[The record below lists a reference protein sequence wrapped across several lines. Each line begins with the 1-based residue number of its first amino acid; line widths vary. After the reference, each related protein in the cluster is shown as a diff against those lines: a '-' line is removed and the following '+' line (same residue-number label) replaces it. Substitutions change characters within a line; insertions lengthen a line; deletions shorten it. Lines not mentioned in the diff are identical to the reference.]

1 MSDTRNDNS
10 LADAYIE
17 LHRLRMHLQSISK
30 LESILCFTYSV
41 DASREVIRLALELLR
56 NLALDACTI
65 GERLVN
71 KSFEARVRIAAEN
84 QDGGKDCGGC
94 MQDEVMMSNQSLDAH
109 AADDKSPVCAA
120 DRESH
125 HP

>member
-17 LHRLRMHLQSISK
+17 LHL
-30 LESILCFTYSV
+30 
-41 DASREVIRLALELLR
+41 
-56 NLALDACTI
+56 
-65 GERLVN
+65 
-71 KSFEARVRIAAEN
+71 
-84 QDGGKDCGGC
+84 
-94 MQDEVMMSNQSLDAH
+94 
-109 AADDKSPVCAA
+109 CAA